1 MLAVN
6 PFSAKRKTIQ
16 RTKIWE
22 TVLQYLEEIEEPPF
36 KVTVRVVQDRYT
48 LLSKKFRKR
57 TASEQKASGISPKM
71 SELDIL
77 LEELTGV
84 DQSEED
90 RLSESE
96 EKNQTTEQDRAKA
109 VDMRK
114 KAMENLSEATRRK
127 SREENQPKKKA
138 RRPISDSIEY
148 LKQRNDAEFALWRE
162 ELQIKK
168 KEKDEKSKKNEEA
181 AKRQEEMMKMMAQQ
195 NQNMLQLISKLITK

>member
-1 MLAVN
+1 MFYCAFGLLKQSCIGFDSLTFQNKTNGVDWAHDILLCREMLAIN
-6 PFSAKRKTIQ
+6 PFSAKWKTIQ

-36 KVTVRVVQDRYT
+36 KVTVRAVHDRYT

-84 DQSEED
+84 EDQSEEE

-96 EKNQTTEQDRAKA
+96 EK
-109 VDMRK
+109 
-114 KAMENLSEATRRK
+114 TRRL
-127 SREENQPKKKA
+127 SN
-138 RRPISDSIEY
+138 I
-148 LKQRNDAEFALWRE
+148 
-162 ELQIKK
+162 ELQ
-168 KEKDEKSKKNEEA
+168 
-181 AKRQEEMMKMMAQQ
+181 
-195 NQNMLQLISKLITK
+195 L

>member
-1 MLAVN
+1 
-6 PFSAKRKTIQ
+6 
-16 RTKIWE
+16 
-22 TVLQYLEEIEEPPF
+22 
-36 KVTVRVVQDRYT
+36 
-48 LLSKKFRKR
+48 
-57 TASEQKASGISPKM
+57 M

-84 DQSEED
+84 EDQSEED

-148 LKQRNDAEFALWRE
+148 LKQRNDAEFAL
-162 ELQIKK
+162 
-168 KEKDEKSKKNEEA
+168 
-181 AKRQEEMMKMMAQQ
+181 
-195 NQNMLQLISKLITK
+195 